1 MDVTAVRFEAFK
13 SLYGVSC
20 DLDHLTVLTGPNG
33 SGKSNVVEALHFLGE
48 VYAHGL
54 EFAVSRAGG
63 YDNIAHRRTRRAKRP
78 VSVMVEVTVT
88 AADIQRSGARFLRT
102 NAEVP
107 NDFLLKYRHTFAM
120 KTAGQRL
127 SEDFTV
133 SADRIEISDKQDRLI
148 ASVTSGQDGNDGN
161 PHIST
166 WASRAA
172 LRDPLIDELIQPL
185 GDKRFK
191 QYGMRRP
198 FQRTSLVSDE
208 MYYAALLYMVKRALA
223 GTRVFQL
230 SPYQCR
236 GSGVSTPNAVLERHG
251 ENLPGAADHLRRN
264 DRDGWRQVQSAMRTI
279 LPALVSI
286 DIVHTEDR
294 RLALQLREHGVGR
307 AWNTGEV
314 SDGTIQTL
322 ALLIALYDR
331 RNPLLVIEEPEN
343 SVHPWILRRFLDLA
357 KAAPGKQ
364 IVMTTHS
371 PVLLNYVDPEIVR
384 LVRMRNGRSEVSRL
398 LSVSPDLRPL
408 ILAGELDL
416 FDAYDSGVLVEA
428 VPRGLAPS
436 VGSQDEDEIP
446 DPDDD
451 E

>member
-133 SADRIEISDKQDRLI
+133 SADRIEISDKHDRLI

-208 MYYAALLYMVKRALA
+208 MY
-223 GTRVFQL
+223 
-230 SPYQCR
+230 
-236 GSGVSTPNAVLERHG
+236 
-251 ENLPGAADHLRRN
+251 
-264 DRDGWRQVQSAMRTI
+264 
-279 LPALVSI
+279 
-286 DIVHTEDR
+286 
-294 RLALQLREHGVGR
+294 
-307 AWNTGEV
+307 
-314 SDGTIQTL
+314 
-322 ALLIALYDR
+322 
-331 RNPLLVIEEPEN
+331 
-343 SVHPWILRRFLDLA
+343 
-357 KAAPGKQ
+357 
-364 IVMTTHS
+364 
-371 PVLLNYVDPEIVR
+371 
-384 LVRMRNGRSEVSRL
+384 
-398 LSVSPDLRPL
+398 
-408 ILAGELDL
+408 
-416 FDAYDSGVLVEA
+416 
-428 VPRGLAPS
+428 
-436 VGSQDEDEIP
+436 
-446 DPDDD
+446 
-451 E
+451 